1 MSDVKQ
7 PEDAAVSTRKY
18 ASFTHAFE
26 DPWAG
31 ESAEDGK
38 TVRLTF
44 RFAKP
49 TKVQLQRLQDKATK
63 NSTQAARN
71 LLLDIIHP
79 DDKEQFLGSAEEYP
93 GITASFAGAILKG
106 VGISA
111 DLGN

>member
-1 MSDVKQ
+1 MADVKQ
-7 PEDAAVSTRKY
+7 PESDNRKFVPF
-18 ASFTHAFE
+18 SHSFE

-31 ESAEDGK
+31 DSAEDSK
-38 TVRLTF
+38 TVSLTF
-44 RFAKP
+44 RFSKP
-49 TKVQLQRLQDKATK
+49 TKTQLQRLQDKATK

-79 DDKEQFLGSAEEYP
+79 DDKQSFLESMEEYP
-93 GITASFAGAILKG
+93 GITASFSTAILKG